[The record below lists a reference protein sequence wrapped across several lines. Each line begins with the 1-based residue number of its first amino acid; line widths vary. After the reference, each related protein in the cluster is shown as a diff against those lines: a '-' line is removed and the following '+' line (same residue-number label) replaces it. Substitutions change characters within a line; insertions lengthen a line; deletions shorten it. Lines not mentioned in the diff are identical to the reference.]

1 MDLNSKLALLD
12 RIYEIYD
19 DFSNDIVVAC
29 KRGCSRCCTCHV
41 TLTTIEAYKM
51 VSYLEATQKPE
62 FFEKIRIGMGAHRFR
77 PQITTNTLADLC
89 ARGEPVPEEM
99 EATSRGKCPL
109 LTDDECPIYPVR
121 PFGCRCFVSK
131 EICRE
136 QGWAEIDPFVL
147 TVNTLFLQCIEHLDA
162 RGASGNLADVL
173 FFMESKDNRKRYW
186 TNGLKHVESGLI
198 SNRAMKVLMI
208 PPEHRMKAKPIL
220 DRIQRINAQSAS
232 PG

>member
-131 EICRE
+131 APCEE
-136 QGWAEIDPFVL
+136 NGWAQVDPFVL
-147 TVNTLFLQCIEHLDA
+147 TVNTVFLQYIEHIDA
-162 RGASGNLADVL
+162 KGTSGNLTDVL
-173 FFMESKDNRKRYW
+173 GFMESTENREDFRQDVPKP
-186 TNGLKHVESGLI
+186 SGSNLI
-198 SNRAMKVLMI
+198 PNHPIPVLMI
-208 PPEHRMKAKPIL
+208 PPEHRQKVQPII
-220 DRIQRINAQSAS
+220 DRIRQIRVRRTTS
-232 PG
+232 